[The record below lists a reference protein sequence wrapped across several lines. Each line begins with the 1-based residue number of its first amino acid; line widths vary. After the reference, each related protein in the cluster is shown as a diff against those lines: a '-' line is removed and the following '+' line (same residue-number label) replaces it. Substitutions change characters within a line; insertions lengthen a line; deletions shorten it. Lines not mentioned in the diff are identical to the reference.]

1 MSNELTTGSPGG
13 VPAVFDAGAFE
24 LMLRGAEMLAHSTWL
39 PDSLT
44 MTKDAQGNDVR
55 LPEAAIRSNCFLVV
69 DMARRWN
76 ASPIAVAQCIAL
88 VHGKICVEGKLV
100 HAMLEAQLG
109 TRLRYTFDE
118 KPGEALGV
126 VVSGTLP
133 GESEPRTVEG
143 TVAQWRTSGR
153 GSPWMVAANWK
164 RQLRYRGA
172 REWARAHAPAV
183 LLGIYTP
190 DEVIEGEA
198 RDITPGAAALP
209 APDIPDAPPPAAA
222 AAPPAQ
228 AEPPEVPEPD
238 AADPPAVTD
247 KAFMDGLASLYGQC
261 SSSAELTNAATT
273 NAPEIEERGLEQ
285 AATALLDIHLERLV
299 RAAAKA
305 GKPKTAAKAGKSDEE
320 VKQEQAYVRLNR
332 GMTAIEAR
340 MGTVKDLQK
349 LWEAEYANVEAM
361 PATWRAE
368 LTAAKDRIKRKLQQA
383 EAPA

>member
-1 MSNELTTGSPGG
+1 MSNDLTVVDGPG
-13 VPAVFDAGAFE
+13 FE
-24 LMLRGAEMLAHSTWL
+24 LMMRGAEMLAHSTWL

-44 MTKDAQGNDVR
+44 MTKDAQDKPVR

-69 DMARRWN
+69 DLARRWN

-109 TRLRYTFDE
+109 TRLRYTFDD

-143 TVAQWRTSGR
+143 TVAQWRTSGK

-190 DEVIEGEA
+190 DEVIEGDA

-209 APDIPDAPPPAAA
+209 PPDIPDAPAAAQPAA
-222 AAPPAQ
+222 P
-228 AEPPEVPEPD
+228 EPPPIPD
-238 AADPPAVTD
+238 AAVESQLDAAERDDAAFLAGLDGVLGRCSTD
-247 KAFMDGLASLYGQC
+247 GQIDKVALDNKA
-261 SSSAELTNAATT
+261 EV
-273 NAPEIEERGLEQ
+273 EERGLEQ
-285 AATALLDIHLERLV
+285 DAEDLVAKHRV
-299 RAAAKA
+299 RALASDPKA
-305 GKPKTAAKAGKSDEE
+305 
-320 VKQEQAYVRLNR
+320 L
-332 GMTAIEAR
+332 
-340 MGTVKDLQK
+340 
-349 LWEAEYANVEAM
+349 EAEYKRIITAMRGCEQIKPPDAAFAALKGVVEHEKPLIGAM
-361 PATWRAE
+361 PERWQNELRAE
-368 LTAAKDRIKRKLQQA
+368 KDRVLAKIKATQA
-383 EAPA
+383 